1 MFRGGAGQACD
12 WHLAR
17 AEKDGSLERLSPNAR
32 DTHTQNKTT
41 GSARLGVRLVW
52 VSAIFRCREN
62 FVNARSIKKVRAV
75 RKQLADLCK
84 THGICLASCG
94 EDMTPL
100 HRCAVVMS

>member
-1 MFRGGAGQACD
+1 MRLVSRAGLPKCKR
-12 WHLAR
+12 HSHKKR
-17 AEKDGSLERLSPNAR
+17 
-32 DTHTQNKTT
+32 
-41 GSARLGVRLVW
+41 SARLGLVSGFC
-52 VSAIFRCREN
+52 VCRRRCREN